1 MSLTTLRTL
10 LADKLS
16 GQVPSTILHA
26 NQPTGQLPMS
36 LLEVEEH
43 TEHYLALKNG
53 EGKIRGML
61 TGVLAGVGGML
72 SLFFSIALYLDGD
85 MEWAIKTGLSALT
98 FFLIPFLWEVL
109 RPLPL
114 PILLNRRTRE
124 LYFQHDN
131 ELYHTSWDGIVAAA
145 YEFHTVGPY
154 TGGMGNAA
162 LEVLVHRFEQPEQ
175 QMLLSLGLPMGK
187 TLELQKSFWEYLRS
201 YMDNGPWFDEQ
212 GKPSASDAF
221 IKSQLEIGESVGRVV
236 RDTWERIVEKY
247 KAADGR
253 NYLDY
258 TDVVLLLLGATLAPM
273 HTIRAFTYKVAKR
286 RARAQWSPRVAERLR
301 PDGPTSRL
309 VDLEHTQGQV

>member
-10 LADKLS
+10 LADKLN
-16 GQVPSTILHA
+16 GQVPSTTLHA
-26 NQPTGQLPMS
+26 DQPTGQLPMS
-36 LLEVEEH
+36 LFEVEEH
-43 TEHYLALKNG
+43 TEYFLALQNG
-53 EGKIRGML
+53 EGKARGIV
-61 TGVLAGVGGML
+61 TGILGYLGFFL
-72 SLFFSIALYLDGD
+72 ILFAIAFLLDGRQQ
-85 MEWAIKTGLSALT
+85 SALET
-98 FFLIPFLWEVL
+98 SLIAIACLLIPFLWEVL

-114 PILLNRRTRE
+114 PIILNQRTRE
-124 LYFQHDN
+124 LYFQQDG
-131 ELYHTSWDGIVAAA
+131 ELYHTPWDGIVAAA

-154 TGGMGNAA
+154 TGGMRNAA

-187 TLELQKSFWEYLRS
+187 TLELQMSLWEYLRA

-286 RARAQWSPRVAERLR
+286 RARAQWSPQVAERLR
-301 PDGPTSRL
+301 HDGPSTRL

>member
-10 LADKLS
+10 LADKLN
-16 GQVPSTILHA
+16 GKAPSTILQA
-26 NQPTGQLPMS
+26 GQSTGQLPMAFQ
-36 LLEVEEH
+36 LEEH
-43 TEHYLALKNG
+43 TEHYLALESG

-61 TGVLAGVGGML
+61 TGLLAGVGGVFL
-72 SLFFSIALYLDGD
+72 LFFSIAFFLDGRYQPA
-85 MEWAIKTGLSALT
+85 MEAFSIAFVGSLL
-98 FFLIPFLWEVL
+98 PFLWEVF

-124 LYFQHDN
+124 LYFQQDD
-131 ELYHTSWDGIVAAA
+131 ELYHTPWDGIVAAA
-145 YEFHTVGPY
+145 YEFHTVGPH
-154 TGGMGNAA
+154 TGGMRNAA
-162 LEVLVHRFEQPEQ
+162 LEVLVHRFEHPEQ

-187 TLELQKSFWEYLRS
+187 TLELQQSFWEYLRA

-221 IKSQLEIGESVGRVV
+221 IKSQLEIGASAGRII
-236 RDTWERIVEKY
+236 RDTWERIVDKY
-247 KAADGR
+247 KASGGK

-258 TDVVLLLLGATLAPM
+258 TDVGMLIFGAPLVPTN
-273 HTIRAFTYKVAKR
+273 IIQDFTYKVAKR

-301 PDGPTSRL
+301 QDGPRTRL